1 MPSKAG
7 QKKRATKTQRDLRD
21 QLRKTADQ
29 MWSNYDL
36 NWWWE
41 FDPLLFAPPRAR
53 PHLED
58 ARRSFLLATREL
70 LDSWIEWTSTSTSS
84 GRSAGQKAT
93 GRNPSR
99 RVPVRK

>member
-21 QLRKTADQ
+21 QLRKTAEQ

-70 LDSWIEWTSTSTSS
+70 LDSWIEWSSASTSS
-84 GRSAGQKAT
+84 GTTAGRKAT
-93 GRNPSR
+93 GRTPSR
-99 RVPVRK
+99 RVPIRK